1 MYTTVFFLLLIAH
14 VLADYYFQSGK
25 MVERKQIRVGAL
37 LWHSATY
44 LIFTLLLTIG
54 FLTVPLALC
63 LLGLAI
69 VHFLVDWVFR
79 TKNFTRLL
87 IDQALH
93 IGAIALVTYI
103 LTYLTGDLQTWF
115 IYTGGFWPAAWAW
128 AIQPRRLAIVFF
140 LLFNIKPANILIV
153 RLLDQCGLGGE
164 EANGTNRG
172 AVIGSLERLLTF
184 ILILCGEYLAGT
196 LVVAIKSI
204 GRIKKL
210 DQPDFSDKFIIGSLF
225 SLMIPVLSVIIINLL
240 P

>member
-1 MYTTVFFLLLIAH
+1 MYTTVFVLLLIAH

-25 MVERKQIRVGAL
+25 MVEKKQTRIGAL

-44 LIFTLLLTIG
+44 LVFTLLLTIG
-54 FLTVPLALC
+54 HLTVSLALC
-63 LLGLAI
+63 LLGLSLF
-69 VHFLVDWVFR
+69 HFLVDWIFR
-79 TKNFTRLL
+79 NKTFTGLL

-93 IGAIALVTYI
+93 IGAIAFVTHVFFSI
-103 LTYLTGDLQTWF
+103 SGDLQPWLS
-115 IYTGGFWPAAWAW
+115 YSGGFWPEAWAW
-128 AIQPRRLAIVFF
+128 AMAPRRLAILFF
-140 LLFNIKPANILIV
+140 ILFNIKPANILIV
-153 RLLDQCGLGGE
+153 KLLDQCGLGSDE
-164 EANGTNRG
+164 SNGPNRG

-225 SLMIPVLSVIIINLL
+225 SLMIPVLSVIIVNLL
-240 P
+240 A